1 MKLCLAQMKPNL
13 GDVEKNLLK
22 MIELIKESIEK
33 KVEII
38 VFPELALTGY
48 LLEDLI
54 GHVAIK
60 EVPKE
65 LLDLSEEISIIFGAV
80 ELGNDGYI
88 YNSAYYLE
96 NGEMLFKH
104 RKVYLPTYGMFD
116 EGRYF
121 KEGNEIKAFNTKH
134 GRFGILICEDM
145 WHPTSSF
152 ILAQD
157 GAQHIFALV
166 SSPGR
171 GLDKELEIKK
181 EWESLIHAAAIS
193 NTVFVTMVN
202 RTGVEDGVSYW
213 GGSQVVAPTG
223 EKLAIAPLFEEKYL
237 IVEIKE
243 NILIRSRLMSPVA
256 KNENLPL
263 ILKEL
268 KRIWRGNE

>member
-1 MKLCLAQMKPNL
+1 MKLCLAQMKPYL

-22 MIELIKESIEK
+22 MVELIKESIEK
-33 KVEII
+33 KIDII

-48 LLEDLI
+48 LLEDLV

-60 EVPKE
+60 EVPSE
-65 LLDLSEEISIIFGAV
+65 LLDLSKDISIIFGAV
-80 ELGNDGYI
+80 ELGRDGYI

-96 NGEMLFKH
+96 SGEMLFKY

-121 KEGNEIKAFNTKH
+121 KEGNEIKAFDTKH

-157 GAQHIFALV
+157 EVQHIFVLV

-171 GLDKELEIKK
+171 GLNNELEIKR
-181 EWESLIHAAAIS
+181 EWDSLIHSAAIS
-193 NTVFVTMVN
+193 NTIFMTMVN
-202 RTGVEDGVSYW
+202 RVGIEDGISYW

-223 EKLAIAPLFEEKYL
+223 EKLAMASLFQEQSL
-237 IVEIKE
+237 IVEVKE
-243 NILIRSRLMSPVA
+243 NLLVRTRLMSPIA
-256 KNENLPL
+256 KNEKLPL

-268 KRIWRGNE
+268 KRIWGGNE